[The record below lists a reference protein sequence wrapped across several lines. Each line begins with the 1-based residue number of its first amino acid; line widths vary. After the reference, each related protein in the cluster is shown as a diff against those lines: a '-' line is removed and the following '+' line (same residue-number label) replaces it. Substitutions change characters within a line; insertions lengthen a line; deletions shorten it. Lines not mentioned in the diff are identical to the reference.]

1 MWTSEVK
8 QWEPVERIVWTTKIE
23 PAWHQIIIRDDDG
36 QEVAQTLYVTTSDG
50 PSLAD
55 ALSLASAITRLQEY
69 HELALDVV
77 RLADRNTDAGKR
89 MFEAAVAVLRPI
101 DRK

>member
-1 MWTSEVK
+1 MWTIDDYPLCDYVR
-8 QWEPVERIVWTTKIE
+8 VL
-23 PAWHQIIIRDDDG
+23 DDG
-36 QEVAQTLYVTTSDG
+36 GEVLRIWYDNGRMCRAE
-50 PSLAD
+50 
-55 ALSLASAITRLQEY
+55 ALSLASAITRIEEY